1 MPCTGSARA
10 PRAVRFVPRALRTI
24 WFIQCVYY
32 IATAVPAIVSRRF
45 FESVTGP
52 KADYWLVD
60 MVALLIIVIG
70 AAIGIAAWRRSF
82 TIEMLVLSIA
92 GAVSLA
98 LIDIVYGLRGRI
110 SRVYL
115 WDALLEIIIILAVLI
130 FARGGHTSTGSV

>member
-45 FESVTGP
+45 FESMTGP
-52 KADYWLVD
+52 KGDYWLVH

-98 LIDIVYGLRGRI
+98 LIDIVYALRGRI

-115 WDALLEIIIILAVLI
+115 WDALVEIVVIAAVAI
-130 FARGGHTSTGSV
+130 CARL